1 MANNERLKEKRYVG
15 VKETVIYGV
24 ANGGQVIG
32 YNMVRM
38 QLTFFLVTVFGI
50 PSTAVATMITVMGI
64 WDALNDPL
72 MGTLVDKTR
81 TNLGKLRPYLLF
93 VPIPL
98 GIATVVFFGGA
109 EFLAGVQST
118 TLKIVYMCVTYFI
131 WEFFYTIGDIP
142 FWGLSAAIS
151 PNPVD
156 RSNAI
161 TSARFLSGIIGGIAT
176 PVISLLIDL
185 SNKGV
190 IGINMRQLFLV
201 MGIVAGTVGMGLFS
215 LSGIFC
221 RERVV
226 QNSDEPKVLDC
237 FRFLF
242 KNKPLLL
249 IVCSNILATVGGVTD
264 TFAQYFYIFSLGAA
278 SWGTI
283 IGIPGVISGFL
294 TYLLLPALERRW
306 TSKQIVVR
314 TTILKALVG
323 TTTFLIGMKFYRN
336 PAVIVPLLMIQ
347 GFIFSSLTSI
357 NMVVPTKM
365 IGDTVDYMEW
375 KTGERNEG
383 MAFSLLTFISKLT
396 GSLCTAIA
404 TAIIPVI
411 GLVTVQLAD
420 NSLQLVENPQINTRF
435 WLWALVT
442 ILPPVASLISLIPYR
457 FYDLEGKKLKDIQEE
472 MIARRELNSK
482 TISKSEGEI

>member
-1 MANNERLKEKRYVG
+1 MSNNEMLKEKRYVG
-15 VKETVIYGV
+15 VKETVLYGV

-38 QLTFFLVTVFGI
+38 QMTFFLVTVFGI
-50 PSTAVATMITVMGI
+50 PSEAVATMIMVMGF
-64 WDALNDPL
+64 WDAFNDPI
-72 MGTLVDKTR
+72 MGTVVDRTR
-81 TNLGKLRPYLLF
+81 TRLGKLRPYLLF

-109 EFLAGVQST
+109 EFLSGVQSDAV
-118 TLKIVYMCVTYFI
+118 KIVYMCLTYFI

-161 TSARFLSGIIGGIAT
+161 ASARFLSSIIGGLVT
-176 PVISLLIDL
+176 PIISLFIDL

-190 IGINMRQLFLV
+190 IALNMRQLFLV
-201 MGIVAGTVGMGLFS
+201 MGIVAGSIGMGLFS

-242 KNKPLLL
+242 KNKPLML
-249 IVCSNILATVGGVTD
+249 IVGSSILSTIEGITD

-283 IGIPGVISGFL
+283 VGIPGAVSGFAAYPL
-294 TYLLLPALERRW
+294 MPLIERRL
-306 TSKQIVVR
+306 TSKQIVIR
-314 TTILKALVG
+314 TSLLKAAVA
-323 TTTFLIGMKFYRN
+323 TVIFLIGF
-336 PAVIVPLLMIQ
+336 
-347 GFIFSSLTSI
+347 
-357 NMVVPTKM
+357 
-365 IGDTVDYMEW
+365 
-375 KTGERNEG
+375 
-383 MAFSLLTFISKLT
+383 
-396 GSLCTAIA
+396 
-404 TAIIPVI
+404 
-411 GLVTVQLAD
+411 
-420 NSLQLVENPQINTRF
+420 
-435 WLWALVT
+435 
-442 ILPPVASLISLIPYR
+442 
-457 FYDLEGKKLKDIQEE
+457 
-472 MIARRELNSK
+472 
-482 TISKSEGEI
+482 

>member
-1 MANNERLKEKRYVG
+1 MSNNEMMKEKRYVG
-15 VKETVIYGV
+15 VKETVLYGV

-38 QLTFFLVTVFGI
+38 QMTFFLVTVFGI
-50 PSTAVATMITVMGI
+50 PSEAVATMIMVMGF
-64 WDALNDPL
+64 WDAFNDPI
-72 MGTLVDKTR
+72 MGTVVDRTR
-81 TNLGKLRPYLLF
+81 TRLGKLRPYLLF

-109 EFLAGVQST
+109 EFLSGVQSDAV
-118 TLKIVYMCVTYFI
+118 KIVYMCLTYFI

-161 TSARFLSGIIGGIAT
+161 ASARFLSSIIGGLVT
-176 PVISLLIDL
+176 PIISLFIDL

-190 IGINMRQLFLV
+190 IGLNMRQLFLV
-201 MGIVAGTVGMGLFS
+201 MGIVAGSLGMGLFS

-242 KNKPLLL
+242 KNKPLML
-249 IVCSNILATVGGVTD
+249 IVGSSILSTIEGITD

-283 IGIPGVISGFL
+283 VGIPGAVSGFAAYPL
-294 TYLLLPALERRW
+294 MPLIERRL
-306 TSKQIVVR
+306 TSKQIVIR
-314 TTILKALVG
+314 TSLLKAAVA
-323 TTTFLIGMKFYRN
+323 TVIFLIGLKFYRK
-336 PAVIVPLLMIQ
+336 PMVIVPLLMIQ
-347 GFIFSSLTSI
+347 GFVFSAISSI
-357 NMVVPTKM
+357 KMVVPTKM

-404 TAIIPVI
+404 TRIMPVI
-411 GLVTVQLAD
+411 GLVTVELAD
-420 NSLQLVENPQINTRF
+420 NSLQLVESATVNTRF
-435 WLWALVT
+435 WLWALIT
-442 ILPPVASLISLIPYR
+442 IIPPVVSLFSLIPFK
-457 FYDLEGKKLKDIQEE
+457 FYDLEGEKLRTIQEE
-472 MIARRELNSK
+472 MMARREEKSRAVSQNS
-482 TISKSEGEI
+482 TSD